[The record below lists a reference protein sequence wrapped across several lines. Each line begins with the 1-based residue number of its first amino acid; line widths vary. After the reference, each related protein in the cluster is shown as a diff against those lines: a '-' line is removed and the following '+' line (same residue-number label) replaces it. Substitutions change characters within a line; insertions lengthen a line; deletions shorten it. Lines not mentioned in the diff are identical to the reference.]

1 MSDETTATRPMC
13 SKCGEKRAG
22 LGKILCPDCLEKIQ
36 AVRLPGV
43 GS

>member
-1 MSDETTATRPMC
+1 MSDEAAVTGPMC
-13 SKCGEKRAG
+13 SKCDEKPAG
-22 LGKILCPDCLEKIQ
+22 PGKILCPDCVAKIQ